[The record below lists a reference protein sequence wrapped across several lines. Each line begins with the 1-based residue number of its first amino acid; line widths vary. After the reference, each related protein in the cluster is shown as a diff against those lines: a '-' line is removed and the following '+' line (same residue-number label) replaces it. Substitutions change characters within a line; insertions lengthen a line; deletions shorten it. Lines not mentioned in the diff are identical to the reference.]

1 MKNFTQLVQMDYQNK
16 SNGGEERRFT
26 DDRSQLDI
34 ELQKQT
40 ADVSITEMMQ
50 EADNMQVALSS
61 KEPRMEENS
70 IGEGN
75 DGK

>member
-1 MKNFTQLVQMDYQNK
+1 M
-16 SNGGEERRFT
+16 SE
-26 DDRSQLDI
+26 LDI

-40 ADVSITEMMQ
+40 TDVSITEMMQ
-50 EADNMQVALSS
+50 EADSMQVALSS
-61 KEPRMEENS
+61 KEPRTEENS

>member
-1 MKNFTQLVQMDYQNK
+1 M
-16 SNGGEERRFT
+16 SEI
-26 DDRSQLDI
+26 DI

-50 EADNMQVALSS
+50 EADSMQVALSS
-61 KEPRMEENS
+61 NRTEENS
-70 IGEGN
+70 IGEDN

>member
-1 MKNFTQLVQMDYQNK
+1 M
-16 SNGGEERRFT
+16 SE
-26 DDRSQLDI
+26 LDI

-50 EADNMQVALSS
+50 EADSMQVALSS
-61 KEPRMEENS
+61 KEPRTEENS

>member
-1 MKNFTQLVQMDYQNK
+1 MSKT
-16 SNGGEERRFT
+16 
-26 DDRSQLDI
+26 DI

-50 EADNMQVALSS
+50 EADSMQVTLSS
-61 KEPRMEENS
+61 KEPRTEENS

-75 DGK
+75 SGK

>member
-1 MKNFTQLVQMDYQNK
+1 M
-16 SNGGEERRFT
+16 SEI
-26 DDRSQLDI
+26 DI

-40 ADVSITEMMQ
+40 VAADVSIIEMMQ
-50 EADNMQVALSS
+50 EADSMQVALSS

-70 IGEGN
+70 IGESN

>member
-1 MKNFTQLVQMDYQNK
+1 M
-16 SNGGEERRFT
+16 SEI
-26 DDRSQLDI
+26 DI

-40 ADVSITEMMQ
+40 TDVSITEMMQ
-50 EADNMQVALSS
+50 EADSMQVALSS
-61 KEPRMEENS
+61 QEPRTEENS

>member
-1 MKNFTQLVQMDYQNK
+1 M
-16 SNGGEERRFT
+16 SE
-26 DDRSQLDI
+26 LDI

-50 EADNMQVALSS
+50 EADSMQVALSS
-61 KEPRMEENS
+61 KEQRTEENS

>member
-1 MKNFTQLVQMDYQNK
+1 MSKI
-16 SNGGEERRFT
+16 
-26 DDRSQLDI
+26 DI

-40 ADVSITEMMQ
+40 FAANVSIIGMMQ
-50 EADNMQVALSS
+50 EADSMQVDLSS
-61 KEPRMEENS
+61 KEPRKEENS

>member
-1 MKNFTQLVQMDYQNK
+1 M
-16 SNGGEERRFT
+16 SEI
-26 DDRSQLDI
+26 DI

-40 ADVSITEMMQ
+40 TDVSITEMMQ
-50 EADNMQVALSS
+50 EADSMQVALSS
-61 KEPRMEENS
+61 KEPRTEENS

>member
-1 MKNFTQLVQMDYQNK
+1 MNN
-16 SNGGEERRFT
+16 GEERKFT
-26 DDRSQLDI
+26 DDMSELDI

-50 EADNMQVALSS
+50 EADSMQVALSS
-61 KEPRMEENS
+61 KEPRTEENS

>member
-1 MKNFTQLVQMDYQNK
+1 M
-16 SNGGEERRFT
+16 SEI
-26 DDRSQLDI
+26 DI

-50 EADNMQVALSS
+50 EADSMQVALSN

>member
-1 MKNFTQLVQMDYQNK
+1 M
-16 SNGGEERRFT
+16 SE
-26 DDRSQLDI
+26 LDI

-50 EADNMQVALSS
+50 EADSMQVALSS
-61 KEPRMEENS
+61 KEPRTEENS

-75 DGK
+75 EGK

>member
-1 MKNFTQLVQMDYQNK
+1 MSK
-16 SNGGEERRFT
+16 
-26 DDRSQLDI
+26 LDI

-40 ADVSITEMMQ
+40 DDVSITEMMQ
-50 EADNMQVALSS
+50 EADVMQAALSS
-61 KEPRMEENS
+61 KEPILEENL

>member
-1 MKNFTQLVQMDYQNK
+1 LTK
-16 SNGGEERRFT
+16 
-26 DDRSQLDI
+26 LDI
-34 ELQKQT
+34 ELRKQT
-40 ADVSITEMMQ
+40 LAANVSITEMMQ
-50 EADNMQVALSS
+50 EADSMQVALSS

>member
-1 MKNFTQLVQMDYQNK
+1 MGCYIKKKF
-16 SNGGEERRFT
+16 GEKRRFT
-26 DDRSQLDI
+26 DDMSELDI

-40 ADVSITEMMQ
+40 ADISITEMMQ
-50 EADNMQVALSS
+50 DADRMQVALSS

-75 DGK
+75 NG

>member
-1 MKNFTQLVQMDYQNK
+1 M
-16 SNGGEERRFT
+16 SEI
-26 DDRSQLDI
+26 DI

-50 EADNMQVALSS
+50 VADSMRVALSS
-61 KEPRMEENS
+61 KEPRTEENS
-70 IGEGN
+70 IEEGN

>member
-1 MKNFTQLVQMDYQNK
+1 M
-16 SNGGEERRFT
+16 SEI
-26 DDRSQLDI
+26 DI

-40 ADVSITEMMQ
+40 TDVSITEMMQ
-50 EADNMQVALSS
+50 EADSMQVALSS
-61 KEPRMEENS
+61 KEPRTEENL

>member
-1 MKNFTQLVQMDYQNK
+1 M
-16 SNGGEERRFT
+16 SE
-26 DDRSQLDI
+26 LDI

-50 EADNMQVALSS
+50 EADSMQVALSS
-61 KEPRMEENS
+61 KEPRTEENS

-75 DGK
+75 ESK

>member
-1 MKNFTQLVQMDYQNK
+1 M
-16 SNGGEERRFT
+16 SE
-26 DDRSQLDI
+26 LDI

-50 EADNMQVALSS
+50 EVDDMQVALAS
-61 KEPRMEENS
+61 KEPRTEENS
-70 IGEGN
+70 KGEGN